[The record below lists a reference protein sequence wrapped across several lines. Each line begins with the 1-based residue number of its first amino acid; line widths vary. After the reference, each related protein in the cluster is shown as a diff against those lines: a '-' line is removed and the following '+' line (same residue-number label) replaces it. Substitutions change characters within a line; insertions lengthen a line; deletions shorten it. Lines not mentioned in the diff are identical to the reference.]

1 MAEADC
7 PQTERL
13 EDFPLPSDPD
23 APAPTPIPMD
33 GEFLR
38 FVLEGGSHAFVDEL
52 VTLVREYRLFRE
64 H

>member
-1 MAEADC
+1 MGCDASIGADAGPC
-7 PQTERL
+7 
-13 EDFPLPSDPD
+13 S
-23 APAPTPIPMD
+23 APTPIPMG

-52 VTLVREYRLFRE
+52 VALVREYRLFRE